1 MIDSSIPKQN
11 EVPGQMVF
19 VNECTSA
26 EKQHMDIDDI
36 EETRQKTPRNF
47 KVQILEGQS
56 IEIKIKVK
64 DQKGEAVREMN
75 RFFKNIILPIS
86 YLLLNLFL
94 KD

>member
-47 KVQILEGQS
+47 NRNSNTRRAIHQDQNQSKGSEGRSSPRNEQ
-56 IEIKIKVK
+56 V
-64 DQKGEAVREMN
+64 
-75 RFFKNIILPIS
+75 F
-86 YLLLNLFL
+86 
-94 KD
+94 